1 MAKTIQEQY
10 NQIKKGK
17 GSKEIF
23 LKEVKR
29 NYPHMI
35 VNSAT
40 FKQAEEILLNRS
52 VITEKLAGIA
62 NPTNTKDWFGIFN
75 KNMEIIKEANPKNP
89 NRYPPLHIAQTK
101 ESKADEARKA
111 DNKKVDKALVDLET
125 KGYDYKDLK
134 NIDNLNG
141 EEVRLGL
148 KFEMDKVRN
157 TVSDADLGDAIKK
170 AQELVVKN
178 LSSDPLYYIKNAAFG
193 IEGIGYTDEA
203 PGITASKSDKMEK
216 VKLKENKMISLLN
229 ILENGPLG
237 EKPVAKKKKVKKETL
252 DSKLAEIDK
261 QSQIVALE
269 AKIAHVDEI
278 IEKKNTRLSMVT
290 EDENL
295 SELADK
301 AKIKL
306 MQREVKDLE
315 KRKMKMEKL
324 YEKMSGKGYK
334 KPVVDEDLGSS
345 NITTNASTDSDTS
358 SANSFKNNA
367 NDPTAYDKHSIDE
380 DEEIDE
386 VVTKGQNQGSN
397 SGSNDNAS
405 GQYSNENSNISTT
418 HRR

>member
-10 NQIKKGK
+10 NQINKGK
-17 GSKEIF
+17 GSKELF

-40 FKQAEEILLNRS
+40 YKQAEEILLNRS
-52 VITEKLAGIA
+52 VITENLASIA

-111 DNKKVDKALVDLET
+111 DNKKVDKTLVDLET
-125 KGYDYKDLK
+125 KGYDYKDNK

-141 EEVRLGL
+141 EQVRLGL
-148 KFEMDKVRN
+148 KFEMDKVRE

-170 AQELVVKN
+170 AQDLVVKN
-178 LSSDPLYYIKNAAFG
+178 LASDPLYYIKNAAFG
-193 IEGIGYTDEA
+193 VEGIGYTDEA
-203 PGITASKSDKMEK
+203 PGLTASKSDQMEK

-237 EKPVAKKKKVKKETL
+237 EKPVAKKKKIKKETL

-261 QSQIVALE
+261 ASSVVALE

-295 SELADK
+295 SELVDK
-301 AKIKL
+301 TKIKA

-315 KRKMKMEKL
+315 RRKMKMEKL
-324 YEKMSGKGYK
+324 YEKMTGKGYK
-334 KPVVDEDLGSS
+334 KPITDVDEDMESS
-345 NITTNASTDSDTS
+345 NYAGASNSDTTER
-358 SANSFKNNA
+358 AFKNNA
-367 NDPTAYDKHSIDE
+367 NEKVAEAE
-380 DEEIDE
+380 DVDE

-397 SGSNDNAS
+397 NGSNDS
-405 GQYSNENSNISTT
+405 DGYSNENSFISTN

>member
-10 NQIKKGK
+10 NQINKGK
-17 GSKEIF
+17 GSKELF

-40 FKQAEEILLNRS
+40 YKQAEEILLNRS
-52 VITEKLAGIA
+52 VITENLAGVV
-62 NPTNTKDWFGIFN
+62 NPTKSTDWFKVFN
-75 KNMEIIKEANPKNP
+75 DNMEIIKEANPKNP

-111 DNKKVDKALVDLET
+111 DNKKVDKTLVDLET
-125 KGYDYKDLK
+125 KGYDYKDDK

-141 EEVRLGL
+141 EEFRLGL
-148 KFEMDKVRN
+148 KFEMDKVRE
-157 TVSDADLGDAIKK
+157 TVSDADLGDAIEK
-170 AQELVVKN
+170 ARKLVAKN
-178 LSSDPLYYIKNAAFG
+178 LASDPLYYIKNAAFG
-193 IEGIGYTDEA
+193 VEGIGYTDEA

-261 QSQIVALE
+261 ASRVVALE

-295 SELADK
+295 SELVDK
-301 AKIKL
+301 TKIKA

-315 KRKMKMEKL
+315 RRKMKMEKL
-324 YEKMSGKGYK
+324 YEKMTGKGYK
-334 KPVVDEDLGSS
+334 KPITDVDEDMESS
-345 NITTNASTDSDTS
+345 NYAGASNSDTTER
-358 SANSFKNNA
+358 AFKNNA
-367 NDPTAYDKHSIDE
+367 NEKVA
-380 DEEIDE
+380 EE
-386 VVTKGQNQGSN
+386 SN
-397 SGSNDNAS
+397 AG
-405 GQYSNENSNISTT
+405 SNENSNDNSNYNSNDNPESYSGLKKF
-418 HRR
+418 REN

>member
-10 NQIKKGK
+10 NQINKGK
-17 GSKEIF
+17 GSKELF

-40 FKQAEEILLNRS
+40 YKQAEEILLNRS
-52 VITEKLAGIA
+52 VITENLAGVV
-62 NPTNTKDWFGIFN
+62 NPTKSTDWFKVFN
-75 KNMEIIKEANPKNP
+75 DNMEIIKEANPKNP

-111 DNKKVDKALVDLET
+111 DNKKVDKTLVDLET
-125 KGYDYKDLK
+125 KGYDYKDDK

-141 EEVRLGL
+141 EEFRLGL
-148 KFEMDKVRN
+148 KFEMDKVRE
-157 TVSDADLGDAIKK
+157 TVSDADLGDAIEK
-170 AQELVVKN
+170 ARKLVAKN
-178 LSSDPLYYIKNAAFG
+178 LASDPLYYIKNAAFG
-193 IEGIGYTDEA
+193 VEGIGYTDEA

-252 DSKLAEIDK
+252 DSKLAEIDSA
-261 QSQIVALE
+261 SQVVALE

-295 SELADK
+295 SELVDK
-301 AKIKL
+301 TKIKA

-315 KRKMKMEKL
+315 RRKMKMEKL

-334 KPVVDEDLGSS
+334 KPVVDEDMGSS
-345 NITTNASTDSDTS
+345 NYAGASNSDTS
-358 SANSFKNNA
+358 ERAFRNN
-367 NDPTAYDKHSIDE
+367 K
-380 DEEIDE
+380 DEEIAE
-386 VVTKGQNQGSN
+386 ESN
-397 SGSNDNAS
+397 ANSNDGSDGNS
-405 GQYSNENSNISTT
+405 NYNSNENPESYSGLKKFRQNN
-418 HRR
+418 

>member
-10 NQIKKGK
+10 NQINKGK
-17 GSKEIF
+17 GSKELF

-40 FKQAEEILLNRS
+40 YKQAEEILLNRS
-52 VITEKLAGIA
+52 VITENLAGVV
-62 NPTNTKDWFGIFN
+62 NPTKSTDWFKVFN
-75 KNMEIIKEANPKNP
+75 DNMEIIKEANPKNP

-111 DNKKVDKALVDLET
+111 DNKKVDKTLVDLET
-125 KGYDYKDLK
+125 KGYDYKDDK

-141 EEVRLGL
+141 EEFRLGL
-148 KFEMDKVRN
+148 KFEMDKVRE

-170 AQELVVKN
+170 AKKLVAKN
-178 LSSDPLYYIKNAAFG
+178 LASDPLYYIKNAAFG
-193 IEGIGYTDEA
+193 VEGIGYTDEA

-237 EKPVAKKKKVKKETL
+237 EKPVAKKKVKKETL

-278 IEKKNTRLSMVT
+278 IEKKNARLSMVT

-295 SELADK
+295 SELVDK
-301 AKIKL
+301 TKIKV
-306 MQREVKDLE
+306 MQREVRDLE
-315 KRKMKMEKL
+315 KRKVKMERL
-324 YEKMSGKGYK
+324 YEKMCGKGYK

-345 NITTNASTDSDTS
+345 NYAGASNSDTS
-358 SANSFKNNA
+358 ERAFRNNE
-367 NDPTAYDKHSIDE
+367 N
-380 DEEIDE
+380 EEIAEESNAGSDE
-386 VVTKGQNQGSN
+386 G
-397 SGSNDNAS
+397 
-405 GQYSNENSNISTT
+405 SNENSNENSNDNPESYSGLKKF
-418 HRR
+418 REN

>member
-40 FKQAEEILLNRS
+40 FDQAEEILLNRS

-62 NPTNTKDWFGIFN
+62 NPTKSKDWFKIFN
-75 KNMEIIKEANPKNP
+75 DNMEVIKEQNPKNP
-89 NRYPPLHIAQTK
+89 NRFPPLHIAQTK
-101 ESKADEARKA
+101 ESKADEARK
-111 DNKKVDKALVDLET
+111 VDASKPDKDVVELET
-125 KGYDYKDLK
+125 KGYDYKDNK

-141 EEVRLGL
+141 EEFRLGV
-148 KFEMDKVRN
+148 KFEMDKVRE
-157 TVSDADLGDAIKK
+157 TVSDADLGEAIKK
-170 AQELVVKN
+170 AQDVVAKN
-178 LSSDPLYYIKNAAFG
+178 LAKDPLYYIKNAAFG
-193 IEGIGYTDEA
+193 VDGIGYTDEV
-203 PGITASKSDKMEK
+203 PGISASKSDKMEP
-216 VKLKENKMISLLN
+216 VKLKENKMISLVN

-237 EKPVAKKKKVKKETL
+237 EKPKAKKRVKKETL

-261 QSQIVALE
+261 ASQLVAME

-278 IEKKNTRLSMVT
+278 IEKKQARLTMVT

-301 AKIKL
+301 TKIKA
-306 MQREVKDLE
+306 MQREVKDLS

-324 YEKMSGKGYK
+324 YEKMSGKKYQK
-334 KPVVDEDLGSS
+334 QEVVVDEDLESS
-345 NITTNASTDSDTS
+345 NYAGASNSDKS
-358 SANSFKNNA
+358 EDAFKNNA
-367 NDPTAYDKHSIDE
+367 NEKVA
-380 DEEIDE
+380 EE
-386 VVTKGQNQGSN
+386 SN
-397 SGSNDNAS
+397 AG
-405 GQYSNENSNISTT
+405 SNENSNDESNYNSNENPESYSGLKKF
-418 HRR
+418 REN

>member
-10 NQIKKGK
+10 NQINKGK
-17 GSKEIF
+17 GSKELF

-52 VITEKLAGIA
+52 VITENLAGIV
-62 NPTNTKDWFGIFN
+62 NPNSNKNWFQIFN
-75 KNMEIIKEANPKNP
+75 DNMNVIKEETAAAK
-89 NRYPPLHIAQTK
+89 K
-101 ESKADEARKA
+101 DEAIKA
-111 DNKKVDKALVDLET
+111 EVKEPNKDVVELEV
-125 KGYDYKDLK
+125 KGYDYKDDK
-134 NIDNLNG
+134 NINNLSG
-141 EEVRLGL
+141 EQVRLGL
-148 KFEMDKVRN
+148 KFEMDKVRE

-170 AQELVVKN
+170 AQDLVVKN
-178 LSSDPLYYIKNAAFG
+178 LSSDPLYYVKNAAFG

-203 PGITASKSDKMEK
+203 PGITVSKSDKMEK
-216 VKLKENKMISLLN
+216 IKLKENKMISLLN

-237 EKPVAKKKKVKKETL
+237 EKPVVKKKKVKKETL

-334 KPVVDEDLGSS
+334 KPVVDEDMGSS
-345 NITTNASTDSDTS
+345 NYAGASNSDTS
-358 SANSFKNNA
+358 ERAFRNN
-367 NDPTAYDKHSIDE
+367 K
-380 DEEIDE
+380 DEEIAEESNAGSDE
-386 VVTKGQNQGSN
+386 G
-397 SGSNDNAS
+397 
-405 GQYSNENSNISTT
+405 SNENSNYNSNENPESYSGLKKF
-418 HRR
+418 RQNN